1 VPRPSPERTTE
12 DAHPSRRAGSE
23 ANRDLTL
30 DETKGCLARLPVEYT
45 RRCNDAPIVSYRG
58 VQHVKLRIGGQLGAL
73 VAVPFA
79 LLIALT
85 IVGSLFAEQTRSAND
100 AQLASS
106 ALALHVRDI
115 SFQFINERFANSKY
129 WLSGKASNRVEYAR
143 RRQSALDD
151 LDYVRAHEGLVAGLA
166 ASVDD
171 VARQIDAIDERS
183 DELNA
188 AGAHRRGD
196 VQDAY
201 AGIKTPAA
209 RRIGAILK
217 ANTAN
222 FAALDAK
229 LAAMSDLVMNKV
241 AADKARIDG
250 IIALQQ
256 TATIVIGLLALAL
269 TAVAG
274 FVLASRLRSRLA
286 ALNTALQEIVAND
299 FAALARVMDALANGD
314 MTARFVSN
322 RAELPLTGADEVTDL
337 TASYNRLAE
346 GLHAIAACTNQS
358 ILNLSRALARVSES
372 ASQLAIASTHSSVAS
387 GQAAIAVQQIANS
400 ADKVARGADDQARA
414 LGSTGTAI
422 EELARAAQQIALG
435 AEHQSSAIQSA
446 VNAVQKLDSDIAAL
460 VEHGRSLAD
469 AARDADGEASGGA
482 SAVEAT
488 ASAMRALHDR
498 TMTAQSAMLVL
509 EERSIAVEEI
519 VRTIE
524 EIADQTNLLALNAAI
539 EAARAGEHGRGFAVV
554 ADEVR
559 KLAERSAKATREIS
573 TILTSIRRETMSAA
587 DALRTSAD
595 SMNEGLALSE
605 RASNALS
612 LVGRAISHT
621 NIVAAELAKQGE
633 FMRRASSELT
643 DNINSASSIVG
654 ENSAAAGEMRI
665 TTDSITRSVTPLMTT
680 AQDQSVVSQ
689 DVSAAT
695 SQLAASIHEMDAT
708 TRALAGEAETLQDVV
723 SLFTISTELGA
734 GTPRLALS

>member
-1 VPRPSPERTTE
+1 M
-12 DAHPSRRAGSE
+12 
-23 ANRDLTL
+23 
-30 DETKGCLARLPVEYT
+30 
-45 RRCNDAPIVSYRG
+45 
-58 VQHVKLRIGGQLGAL
+58 KLRIGGQLAAL

-85 IVGSLFAEQTRSAND
+85 IVGSLFAQQTRSASA
-100 AQLASS
+100 AQLASNV
-106 ALALHVRDI
+106 LAMHVRDI
-115 SFQFINERFANSKY
+115 SFQFVNERFANSKY

-143 RRQSALDD
+143 RRQNALDD
-151 LDYVRAHEGLVAGLA
+151 LDYVRTHQGLVPGLA

-171 VARQIDAIDERS
+171 VTSQIAAIDERS
-183 DELNA
+183 DALNA
-188 AGAHRRGD
+188 AGAQRRGD

-201 AGIKTPAA
+201 AGIKSPAA

-217 ANTAN
+217 ANTVN
-222 FAALDAK
+222 FVALDTK
-229 LAAMSDLVMNKV
+229 LATMSDLVTSQV
-241 AADKARIDG
+241 AADKSRIDS

-256 TATIVIGLLALAL
+256 TATIVIGLIALTLTALA
-269 TAVAG
+269 G
-274 FVLASRLRSRLA
+274 FLLAARLRSRLT
-286 ALNTALQEIVAND
+286 ALNTALQEIVARD
-299 FAALARVMDALANGD
+299 FAALARVMDALASGD
-314 MTARFVSN
+314 MTARFISN
-322 RAELPLTGADEVTDL
+322 RPALPLTGSDEVSDL
-337 TASYNRLAE
+337 TASYNVLAD
-346 GLHAIAACTNQS
+346 GLHTIAERTNES
-358 ILNLSRALARVSES
+358 IINLSRALARVSES
-372 ASQLAIASTHSSVAS
+372 AQQLAIASTHSSVAS
-387 GQAAIAVQQIANS
+387 GQAAIAVAQIANS

-414 LGSTGTAI
+414 LSSTGTAI
-422 EELARAAQQIALG
+422 EELSRAAQQIALG
-435 AEHQSSAIQSA
+435 AEHQSGAIQSA

-469 AARDADGEASGGA
+469 SARVADGEATGGS

-488 ASAMRALHDR
+488 AGAMRTLHER

-524 EIADQTNLLALNAAI
+524 EIADQTNLLARNAAI

-559 KLAERSAKATREIS
+559 KLAERSATATREIS
-573 TILTSIRRETMSAA
+573 NILTSIRRETLSAA
-587 DALRTSAD
+587 DALRTSSD
-595 SMNEGLALSE
+595 SMNDGLALSE
-605 RASNALS
+605 RASKALA
-612 LVGRAISHT
+612 LVGRAISST
-621 NIVAAELAKQGE
+621 NNVAAELAKQGE

-680 AQDQSVVSQ
+680 AQEQSAVSQ

-708 TRALAGEAETLQDVV
+708 TRALQSEAETLQGVV
-723 SLFTISTELGA
+723 SMFTISPELGA
-734 GTPRLALS
+734 SAARLALS